1 MEKEGWKLGPRQ
13 VGAEVLDAQEVQ
25 GILGLLKRGWR
36 VKAIARELGM
46 ARNTVRAWSRRD
58 PDAPCSR
65 PGRPLTLMG
74 HEGWLKERFLAGV
87 RNADVLRQELADRGV
102 QVSLRTVERFV
113 SPLRNEALNEARATL
128 RFETDPGH
136 QMQIDF
142 GEKWIEV
149 AGERV
154 KAFVFVATLGY
165 SRRTFAQI
173 YPTLRQRHW
182 LEGLEAA
189 LRHFEG
195 VPEECVV
202 DNAKALV
209 LRWEGDRPRFHPE
222 FDAFCLHWG
231 MKPRACRPYRART
244 KGKVER
250 GVGYVKGNALGR
262 ISWPSWEALYGHL
275 VWWMREVADVR
286 IHGTTGE
293 RPVNRFGREREA
305 LLPIGNH
312 PSYLRARRFTRKVT
326 GDCRVEFETN
336 RYSVPYQLVGR
347 TVDMAVEGG
356 ELTVRWSGK
365 VVAEHGI
372 ADGRYRDIQDP
383 RHVEG
388 LVRRTQKALLQPSE
402 LQRPLSDYEDVVGGE
417 RW

>member
-1 MEKEGWKLGPRQ
+1 MESKGRTLGPRQ
-13 VGAEVLDAQEVQ
+13 VGAEVLDAREVQ

-36 VKAIARELGM
+36 VKAIARELGL
-46 ARNTVRAWSRRD
+46 ARNTVRTWSRRD
-58 PDAPCSR
+58 PDAPR
-65 PGRPLTLMG
+65 PQTGRPLALVG
-74 HEGWLKERFLAGV
+74 HEDWLRSRFLAGV
-87 RNADVLRQELADRGV
+87 RNADVLRQELTDRGV
-102 QVSLRTVERFV
+102 QVCLRTVERFV
-113 SPLRNEALNEARATL
+113 SPLRSEALNEDRATL
-128 RFETDPGH
+128 RFETEPGH
-136 QMQIDF
+136 QIQIDF

-165 SRRTFAQI
+165 SRRTFARI

-189 LRHFEG
+189 LRHFGG

-209 LRWEGDRPRFHPE
+209 LRWEGDRPKFHPE
-222 FDAFCLHWG
+222 FEAFCRHWG

-262 ISWPSWEALYGHL
+262 ISWPSWEALDGHL
-275 VWWMREVADVR
+275 IWWMRGLADVR
-286 IHGTTGE
+286 THGTTGE
-293 RPVNRFGREREA
+293 RPMDRFEREREA
-305 LLPIGNH
+305 LLSIGNH

-336 RYSVPYQLVGR
+336 RYSVPFQLVGR
-347 TVDMAVEGG
+347 TVDVEVEGG
-356 ELTVRWSGK
+356 ELTVRWAGK
-365 VVAEHGI
+365 VVAEHAI

-383 RHVEG
+383 RHVDG
-388 LVRRTQKALLQPSE
+388 LVRRTYKALQPSE
-402 LQRPLSDYEDVVGGE
+402 LQRPLSDYEAVVGGE

>member
-1 MEKEGWKLGPRQ
+1 MEIEGRTLGPRQ
-13 VGAEVLDAQEVQ
+13 VGAEVLDAHEVQ
-25 GILGLLKRGWR
+25 GILGLLRRGWR
-36 VKAIARELGM
+36 VKAIARELGL
-46 ARNTVRAWSRRD
+46 ARNTVRTWSRRD
-58 PDAPCSR
+58 PDAPR
-65 PGRPLTLMG
+65 PRTGRPLALMG
-74 HEGWLKERFLAGV
+74 HEGWLRSRFLAGV

-113 SPLRNEALNEARATL
+113 SPLRNEALNEDRATL
-128 RFETDPGH
+128 RFETNPGH

-165 SRRTFAQI
+165 SRRTFAQV

-189 LRHFEG
+189 LRHFGG

-222 FDAFCLHWG
+222 FEAFCLHWG

-250 GVGYVKGNALGR
+250 GVGYAKGNALGR
-262 ISWPSWEALYGHL
+262 LSWPSWEALYGHL
-275 VWWMREVADVR
+275 VWWMREISDVR
-286 IHGTTGE
+286 THGTTGE
-293 RPVNRFGREREA
+293 RPVDRFDREREA
-305 LLPIGNH
+305 LQCIGNH

-347 TVDMAVEGG
+347 TVDMEVEGG
-356 ELTVRWSGK
+356 ELTVRWAGK

-372 ADGRYRDIQDP
+372 ADGRHRDIQDAG
-383 RHVEG
+383 HVEG
-388 LVRRTQKALLQPSE
+388 LVRRTHKALHPCE
-402 LQRPLSDYEDVVGGE
+402 LQRPLSDYEAVAGGE